1 MKITIKT
8 NSKKIKKNFIDNKLL
23 LLFLNKKIKIDDIKM
38 KSRSTKIMKFL
49 NNNKFS
55 IYNGYTYKSLDIS
68 SKTIGLKFGEL
79 FPTRKMPKHKN

>member
-1 MKITIKT
+1 MKIINKS

-23 LLFLNKKIKIDDIKM
+23 LLFLNKKIKIDDVKM

-49 NNNKFS
+49 NNNRFN
-55 IYNGYTYKSLDIS
+55 IYNGYTYKSLDIN

-79 FPTRKMPKHKN
+79 FPTRKMPKHKS